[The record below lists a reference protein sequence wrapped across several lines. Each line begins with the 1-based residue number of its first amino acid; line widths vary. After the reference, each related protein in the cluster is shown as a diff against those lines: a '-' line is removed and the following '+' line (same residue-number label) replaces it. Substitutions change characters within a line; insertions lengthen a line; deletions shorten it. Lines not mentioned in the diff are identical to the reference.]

1 MQRGEIRWYGF
12 PHPDK
17 RRPVL
22 ILTRD
27 PAIDVL
33 GELTIAPIGT
43 TIRNISSEVVLTQ
56 AEGMPRECAAQLDHV
71 QTVSK
76 GRIGER
82 ITTLS
87 PRRWQEVR
95 AALLY
100 ALGF

>member
-1 MQRGEIRWYGF
+1 MQRGEIRWYKF

-27 PAIDVL
+27 SAIGVL
-33 GELTIAPIGT
+33 GELTVAPIGT
-43 TIRNISSEVVLTQ
+43 TIRGIASEVVLTQ
-56 AEGMPRECAAQLDHV
+56 GEGMPRECVVQLDHV

-82 ITTLS
+82 IAALA
-87 PRRWQEVR
+87 PDRWREVR
-95 AALLY
+95 EALLY
-100 ALGF
+100 ATGF